1 MSEATQG
8 SPGERWKAE
17 LEEGT
22 PRRRR
27 GMPMW
32 FWGCGGGCLL
42 TLALF
47 IGGTIW
53 IYSQFRD
60 LVGPE
65 RAWPAVA
72 EIMPYG
78 ETPPDGYTPTLID
91 QAVLREAPIARWF
104 LEKAGPGEADVFVP
118 VGHRVITIM
127 ENPNDDR
134 PAGSGT
140 RLVLWQ
146 LGPMENVEDY
156 ATPGTFDELAA
167 APRENE
173 EDVELVLQGKTVS
186 GVRGDIIGQEIPFL
200 GEQDI
205 QELVIDLSQGRD
217 RPLVLRMIAT
227 GETKATEEELNRFLE
242 PFQVWPD
249 SPR

>member
-1 MSEATQG
+1 MNESTQENP
-8 SPGERWKAE
+8 SERWKAE
-17 LEEGT
+17 LEQDS

-72 EIMPYG
+72 EVLPYG
-78 ETPPDGYTPTLID
+78 DAPPSGYTSTLFD
-91 QAVLREAPIARWF
+91 QAVLREAPLARWF

-118 VGHRVITIM
+118 AGHRVMTIM
-127 ENPNDDR
+127 EDPNDDR

-146 LGPMENVEDY
+146 LASNESVEDY
-156 ATPGTFDELAA
+156 ASPGMFDELAA
-167 APRENE
+167 APRENK

-186 GVRGDIIGQEIPFL
+186 GVRGDIIGQEIPLL

-205 QELVIDLSQGRD
+205 QELVIDLSEGRD
-217 RPLVLRMIAT
+217 RPLILRMVST